1 MHKSLAAVVAAAGLL
16 AIMAGPVAASTTIHL
31 RAQVVGAEISATQ
44 AVFKIHTSAGANGA
58 GVQTVRA
65 NSAGTGGTSVAVIY
79 WGNGTQTVKGPF
91 TLGAPNAQGISS
103 LNGSGRAVGG
113 TGAYKGVK
121 EKVVLHGTFD
131 TKTLTYKVTFTGT
144 ETK

>member
-1 MHKSLAAVVAAAGLL
+1 MRKSLAAVVAAAGLL
-16 AIMAGPVAASTTIHL
+16 AIAAGPVAASTTTHI
-31 RAQVVGAEISATQ
+31 RAQAVGAEISATQ

-58 GVQTVRA
+58 GVQTIKG
-65 NSAGTGGTSVAVIY
+65 NSAGTAGTTVVIIY

-103 LNGSGRAVGG
+103 LNGSARAVGG

-121 EKVVLHGTFD
+121 ENVVFRGTFN

-144 ETK
+144 ETR